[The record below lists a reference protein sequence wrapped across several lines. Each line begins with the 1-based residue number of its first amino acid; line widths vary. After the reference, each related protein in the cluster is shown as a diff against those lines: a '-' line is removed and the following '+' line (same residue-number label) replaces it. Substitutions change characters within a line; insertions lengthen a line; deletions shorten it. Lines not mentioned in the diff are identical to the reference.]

1 MMSWCRHLHCIVIAL
16 SWESSFTVNFSSPR
30 FHWTPPQRRDLQ
42 RGFDLITAIA
52 AITFPFQGGMFFII
66 PNSICFVDM
75 PHDHIHAHVSFYTH
89 PIQCCWWVSDL
100 IRVWAEM
107 LSQGLLSVGPSRQGG
122 KIFTC
127 VEGSLPQVSH
137 ILDQA
142 KRQFCQPFCG
152 RFYHTEMMGVFI
164 VTQLV
169 SPSLSIVIFLF
180 LTSSSSSC
188 PDWW

>member
-89 PIQCCWWVSDL
+89 PIPCWWVLDL
-100 IRVWAEM
+100 IRVRAECCLRGSSVLVPVDKVVKFSPALKARFLRWVISWIKQKGNSVN
-107 LSQGLLSVGPSRQGG
+107 LSCGSITIFEYSDLS
-122 KIFTC
+122 F
-127 VEGSLPQVSH
+127 LP
-137 ILDQA
+137 
-142 KRQFCQPFCG
+142 
-152 RFYHTEMMGVFI
+152 
-164 VTQLV
+164 
-169 SPSLSIVIFLF
+169 
-180 LTSSSSSC
+180 LTSSSSSSSSSSSC